1 MNPFV
6 KTLKKIAAAYN
17 GVSLILRIAI
27 GLVVG
32 VILALVCPG
41 ATWLQELGNLFVGA
55 LKGIAP
61 VLVFV
66 IVASALAQGTSKLDR
81 RFGTVVWLYML
92 TTFLAAIL
100 SVVTSTIFPQTLVFP
115 EAAEAE
121 VIPQGLGEVMHTL
134 LSNIV
139 SNPISAIMN
148 GNYIGILMWACLF
161 GVAMKKLGADS
172 TKVFL
177 SNVSD
182 AVSTIVRWIINL
194 APFGIMGLVF
204 TNVVSN
210 GLAIFTQYGKLLLL
224 LVGTMLFMA
233 LIINPIIIFIY
244 LRCNPYPLVF
254 RCLRESGLTA
264 FFTRSSAAN
273 IPVNMAMC
281 EKLGLDKDFY
291 SVSIPL
297 GATINMDGAAITITI
312 MTLAA
317 ANTLGMQVSLPAAI
331 LLSIMSALGACG
343 ASGVAHPDGV
353 LAVRH
358 LERHRDA
365 GRRRRLHHRRHSGLC
380 RDRAQLCGRR
390 RVRRDGRVS
399 PVAQAGQA
407 PAGIPRRQEGVKR
420 QNVKTNKSAPAQR
433 AGALFA
439 RWCRTMVGRD
449 NFAFTLTNFVY
460 L

>member
-1 MNPFV
+1 MNQIT
-6 KTLKKIAAAYN
+6 KALKKVAAAYN
-17 GVSLILRIAI
+17 GVSLILRIAV
-27 GLVVG
+27 GLVIG
-32 VILALVCPG
+32 AILALICPG
-41 ATWLQELGNLFVGA
+41 ATWLQELGNLFVDA

-66 IVASALAQGTSKLDR
+66 IVASALAQGSSKLDR

-92 TTFLAAIL
+92 TTFVAAAL
-100 SVVTSTIFPQTLVFP
+100 SVVTSMLFPQTLLFA

-148 GNYIGILMWACLF
+148 GNYIGILMWGCLF

-177 SNVSD
+177 SNTAD

-273 IPVNMAMC
+273 IPVTMAMC

-343 ASGVAHPDGV
+343 ASGVAGGSLLLIPMACSLFGISNDIAMQVVGV
-353 LAVRH
+353 GFIIGVIQDSVETALNS
-358 LERHRDA
+358 A
-365 GRRRRLHHRRHSGLC
+365 G
-380 RDRAQLCGRR
+380 D
-390 RVRRDGRVS
+390 V
-399 PVAQAGQA
+399 
-407 PAGIPRRQEGVKR
+407 E
-420 QNVKTNKSAPAQR
+420 
-433 AGALFA
+433 FA
-439 RWCRTMVGRD
+439 ATAEYHQWLKQGKPLPG
-449 NFAFTLTNFVY
+449 FLGGKKK
-460 L
+460 